1 MKTLILDVYSAEVDR
16 NYTKEIDIDDQF
28 FNLLTLPYKKWGDD
42 MEKYNINENDYYN
55 KVYELQDL
63 MLTSIVD
70 FYFSTNY
77 YDLVDQVINRDIIQF
92 SIEIDQ

>member
-16 NYTKEIDIDDQF
+16 NYKKEIDIDDQS

-42 MEKYNINENDYYN
+42 MEKYNVNENDYYN

-63 MLTSIVD
+63 ILTSIVD

>member
-16 NYTKEIDIDDQF
+16 NYKKEIDIDDQS
-28 FNLLTLPYKKWGDD
+28 FNLLILPYKKWGDD
-42 MEKYNINENDYYN
+42 MEKYNVNENDYYN

-63 MLTSIVD
+63 ILTSIVD